1 MGSKRTTFG
10 RLISKGYRY
19 VHVRWTLFTVEGYDD
34 WSSNLQC
41 PMFGSIANVVRNTF
55 NADTVTRS
63 NRDTQMRNDNVEIA
77 LRTCCKSVE
86 TIFIRFC
93 FACFPSANPCFPYEP
108 LFPGT
113 SLTRIWK
120 MPYRRLKNKTPD
132 VPNRIKGT
140 TANRAPSTVIELR
153 EFRVTGRSICPT
165 GWNRGLRVRDDGM
178 ETRTVPGQA
187 RN

>member
-93 FACFPSANPCFPYEP
+93 FACFPSTNPCFPVRALVSRYEP
-108 LFPGT
+108 
-113 SLTRIWK
+113 
-120 MPYRRLKNKTPD
+120 YAYLKNALPAFEKQNAGRSESNKGDDRKPSAVD
-132 VPNRIKGT
+132 GYRITRVSGHGT
-140 TANRAPSTVIELR
+140 FDLSDRLEPRITCPRRRNGNANR
-153 EFRVTGRSICPT
+153 TGT
-165 GWNRGLRVRDDGM
+165 G
-178 ETRTVPGQA
+178 T
-187 RN
+187 